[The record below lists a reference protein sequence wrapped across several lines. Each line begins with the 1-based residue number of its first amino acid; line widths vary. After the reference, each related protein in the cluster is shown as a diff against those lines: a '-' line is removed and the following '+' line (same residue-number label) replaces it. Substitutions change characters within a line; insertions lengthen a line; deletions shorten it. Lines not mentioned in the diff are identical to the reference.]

1 MATYRMVLFPDRKI
15 QMENGNF
22 LKFQEQFSQDVADLL
37 IAGIE
42 ETEVALML
50 DQLRYKIE
58 GSF

>member
-1 MATYRMVLFPDRKI
+1 
-15 QMENGNF
+15 MENGNF

-58 GSF
+58 GNF